1 MEISRRDAFDLVLVA
16 VAAGCIYS
24 YAVDPS
30 GPQTA
35 IGDVLDAVASVNP
48 VAYLVVFGAAGILF
62 LAYALLYLPTQQ
74 SP

>member
-1 MEISRRDAFDLVLVA
+1 MEISRRDAFDLALIAVA
-16 VAAGCIYS
+16 VACIYS

-48 VAYLVVFGAAGILF
+48 IAYLVAVGAAGILF
-62 LAYALLYLPTQQ
+62 LAYGVLYLPRKQ
-74 SP
+74 SR